1 MGSLSRCLSSVS
13 KTRGFSTLIVFSGA
27 NSSPNPRARVRVKVG
42 VSLGL
47 LQRSK
52 IRRYSS
58 FALGFRS
65 STQLVLTFHELT
77 STLTLELEWGL
88 AWGYFDDGRFFTL
101 TSFKDL
107 SRILWRYVYFA
118 LGFRYPTLI
127 VCWGAN
133 PDPSRRS
140 WVRVR
145 VTSRLT
151 RFKYFSLE
159 VVDDLRLLH
168 LFSDSLR

>member
-1 MGSLSRCLSSVS
+1 MGSLSRCLSSVF

-27 NSSPNPRARVRVKVG
+27 NFSPNPRARVRVKVG

-52 IRRYSS
+52 IIYPNQFWISFPRRLRRYSS

-77 STLTLELEWGL
+77 STLTLGLEWGL

-107 SRILWRYVYFA
+107 SGILWRYVYFA
-118 LGFRYPTLI
+118 LGFRSPTLI

-133 PDPSRRS
+133 PDPSRGS

-145 VTSRLT
+145 VTSRLED
-151 RFKYFSLE
+151 F
-159 VVDDLRLLH
+159 
-168 LFSDSLR
+168 LF